1 MKKLVMLALVAAP
14 ILGCGPAV
22 PDCDPDENL
31 KWIPCGGQE
40 PDTCGSW
47 ECVPNEGTPTGS
59 DT

>member
-1 MKKLVMLALVAAP
+1 MNRCLLCAMFALF
-14 ILGCGPAV
+14 LLSGCGPAV

-47 ECVPNEGTPTGS
+47 ECVPNEAA
-59 DT
+59 